1 MALAQHRLFAW
12 VWQGDAT
19 DPRTGLLE
27 MTRAQF
33 TAYGARAQDLRV
45 GGLHLK
51 QISNDLYEPVVP
63 GATAPAHAGA
73 PTAPHRRRGR
83 PGRELEA

>member
-1 MALAQHRLFAW
+1 MALAQHRLYAW
-12 VWQGDAT
+12 VWQGDAV

-51 QISNDLYEPVVP
+51 PITNELYEAPP
-63 GATAPAHAGA
+63 LADGQAAPPATMSRQ
-73 PTAPHRRRGR
+73 RRRPPRG
-83 PGRELEA
+83 ELEA